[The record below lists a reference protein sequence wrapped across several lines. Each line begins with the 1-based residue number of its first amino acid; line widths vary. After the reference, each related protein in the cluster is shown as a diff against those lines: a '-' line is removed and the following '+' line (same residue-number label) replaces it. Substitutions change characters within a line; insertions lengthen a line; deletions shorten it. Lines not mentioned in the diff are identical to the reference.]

1 MWGNLTERN
10 FRTINKIIT
19 EPKELYGFL
28 ATPGIE
34 VANLVFYSDDV
45 VWLSW
50 KRGAEEDVPS

>member
-1 MWGNLTERN
+1 MT
-10 FRTINKIIT
+10 KIST

-34 VANLVFYSDDV
+34 VANLVVASGDV

-50 KRGAEEDVPS
+50 KRRAE